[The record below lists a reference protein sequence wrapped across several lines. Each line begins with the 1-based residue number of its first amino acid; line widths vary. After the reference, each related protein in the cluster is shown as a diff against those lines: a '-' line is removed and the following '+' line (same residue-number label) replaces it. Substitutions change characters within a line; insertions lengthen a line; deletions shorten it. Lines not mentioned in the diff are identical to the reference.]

1 MNRKSII
8 LSAWLL
14 TSAAHAFAQQEVPQ
28 ESTFLNP
35 ERVTIKD
42 SRDSMNITI
51 KGRQGEPD
59 FTFSRTVMYPSDE
72 VTVTRERRTHP
83 SFPIP
88 FGVNSVKGKEKAF
101 RMKGTRTFVVNGFE
115 CVVHRSSDDDVHISR
130 KLTSYLANEADS
142 VLHIPAFVEYEGK
155 RYNVGSI
162 SKKGFAGN
170 TDIKHLIIDEG
181 VWAIGEEA
189 FICCTNLQSVRIPA
203 SIEDIGWEIFG
214 SCPNLKS
221 ITVDP
226 ANKEFDSRDNCNAI
240 IETES
245 NTLVAGCGG
254 SSIPSSVTT
263 IGDAAFA
270 SCLNMESITIPEGVK
285 RIEDLAFV
293 GCYYLKSISLPQS
306 LEYLGGYVFWDCTS
320 LTSIVIPKNV
330 KEIGYGYGNLF
341 RGCNQLKSLTVEEGN
356 SRYDSRSAC
365 NAIVETATNTL
376 VTACAGTR
384 IVEGIETIVEEAFT
398 GMPIHSLHLPK
409 TVSKI
414 ENYAFFNCE
423 ELVSITVDEENPV
436 YSSPAGSNALLTK
449 DGKTLVLGCG
459 ATVFPEGITHIG
471 EGAFG
476 GNRVP
481 MGTLSL
487 PEGIKVIGER
497 AFSQC
502 PNLWII
508 TIPSSV
514 DSIGEYAFS
523 YCRNLN
529 VASLKGGGKKLAFGA
544 FFECE
549 KLVAIELPQGMESIG
564 NIAFSH
570 CTNLYSVSLP
580 STLQEVGFESFED
593 CPCEKE
599 VLQLVQKNKK

>member
-1 MNRKSII
+1 
-8 LSAWLL
+8 
-14 TSAAHAFAQQEVPQ
+14 
-28 ESTFLNP
+28 
-35 ERVTIKD
+35 
-42 SRDSMNITI
+42 
-51 KGRQGEPD
+51 
-59 FTFSRTVMYPSDE
+59 
-72 VTVTRERRTHP
+72 
-83 SFPIP
+83 
-88 FGVNSVKGKEKAF
+88 
-101 RMKGTRTFVVNGFE
+101 MKGTRTFVVNGFE
-115 CVVHRSSDDDVHISR
+115 CVVHSLSDDDVDISR

-181 VWAIGEEA
+181 VWAIGDEA

-203 SIEDIGWEIFG
+203 SIEDIGWNIFG

-226 ANKEFDSRDNCNAI
+226 ANEEFDSRDNCNAI

-270 SCLNMESITIPEGVK
+270 HCLNMESITIPEGVK
-285 RIEDLAFV
+285 RIEDGAFT

-306 LEYLGGYVFWDCTS
+306 LEYLGRYVFWDCTS
-320 LTSIVIPKNV
+320 LPSIVIPKNV
-330 KEIGYGYGNLF
+330 KEIGYRYGNLF

-365 NAIVETATNTL
+365 NAIVETASNAL

-487 PEGIKVIGER
+487 PEGIKVIGGR
-497 AFSQC
+497 AFRQC

-523 YCRNLN
+523 YCQNLN

-580 STLQEVGFESFED
+580 SSLQEVGFEAFKD

>member
-1 MNRKSII
+1 MNRKNII

-42 SRDSMNITI
+42 GRDSMNITI

-72 VTVTRERRTHP
+72 VTVTRERRTYP
-83 SFPIP
+83 DFSIP
-88 FGVNSVKGKEKAF
+88 FGINSVKDKEGPF
-101 RMKGTRTFVVNGFE
+101 EMKGTRTFVANGFE
-115 CVVHRSSDDDVHISR
+115 CVVHSLSDDDVHISR
-130 KLTSYLANEADS
+130 KPTSHLANEADS

-162 SKKGFAGN
+162 SRKGFAGN

-384 IVEGIETIVEEAFT
+384 IIEGIETIVEEAFT

-497 AFSQC
+497 AFLQC

-544 FFECE
+544 FYECE
-549 KLVAIELPQGMESIG
+549 KLVAIELPQGMESIED
-564 NIAFSH
+564 IAFSH

-580 STLQEVGFESFED
+580 SSLQEVGFEAFKD

>member
-1 MNRKSII
+1 LNFYNYQSIKSVFGFPVFRHSTLYFYRGGTILDSTSFFLSEIIKKMRDAIMNRKIVLSICEVFFCFV
-8 LSAWLL
+8 LFAGAVNSAEISELKSQGVRFSSDNKTL
-14 TSAAHAFAQQEVPQ
+14 DRCP
-28 ESTFLNP
+28 
-35 ERVTIKD
+35 K
-42 SRDSMNITI
+42 NITFI
-51 KGRQGEPD
+51 VIPYG
-59 FTFSRTVMYPSDE
+59 
-72 VTVTRERRTHP
+72 VTT
-83 SFPIP
+83 
-88 FGVNSVKGKEKAF
+88 
-101 RMKGTRTFVVNGFE
+101 
-115 CVVHRSSDDDVHISR
+115 
-130 KLTSYLANEADS
+130 
-142 VLHIPAFVEYEGK
+142 
-155 RYNVGSI
+155 
-162 SKKGFAGN
+162 
-170 TDIKHLIIDEG
+170 
-181 VWAIGEEA
+181 IGAEA
-189 FICCTNLQSVRIPA
+189 FEGCSNLISV
-203 SIEDIGWEIFG
+203 
-214 SCPNLKS
+214 
-221 ITVDP
+221 T
-226 ANKEFDSRDNCNAI
+226 
-240 IETES
+240 
-245 NTLVAGCGG
+245 
-254 SSIPSSVTT
+254 IPSSVTT

-270 SCLNMESITIPEGVK
+270 YCLNMESITIPEGVK
-285 RIEDLAFV
+285 RIEDGAFT

-306 LEYLGGYVFWDCTS
+306 LEYLGGYVFWNCTS
-320 LTSIVIPKNV
+320 LPSIVIPKNV
-330 KEIGYGYGNLF
+330 KEIGYRYGNLF

-356 SRYDSRSAC
+356 SQYDSRSAC
-365 NAIVETATNTL
+365 NAIVETASNSL
-376 VTACAGTR
+376 ITACAGTR

-423 ELVSITVDEENPV
+423 ELVSITVDEGNPL

-459 ATVFPEGITHIG
+459 STVFPKGITHIG

-481 MGTLSL
+481 MGSLSL

-497 AFSQC
+497 AFSHC

-514 DSIGEYAFS
+514 DYIGEYAFS
-523 YCRNLN
+523 YCSKLN

-580 STLQEVGFESFED
+580 SSLQEVGFESFKD

>member
-14 TSAAHAFAQQEVPQ
+14 TSAFHAFAQQEVPQ

-42 SRDSMNITI
+42 GRDSMNITI

-83 SFPIP
+83 DFSIP
-88 FGVNSVKGKEKAF
+88 FGFNSVKDKEEAF
-101 RMKGTRTFVVNGFE
+101 EMKGTRTFIVNGFE
-115 CVVHRSSDDDVHISR
+115 CVVHRSSDDDINISR
-130 KLTSYLANEADS
+130 KLTSYLANKADS
-142 VLHIPAFVEYEGK
+142 VLHIPAFIEYEGK
-155 RYNVGSI
+155 RYNVSGI

-181 VWAIGEEA
+181 VWDIGDEA

-203 SIEDIGWEIFG
+203 TAEYFGLNAFG

-221 ITVDP
+221 IIVDS

-240 IETES
+240 IETKS
-245 NTLVAGCGG
+245 NTLAVGCGE

-263 IGDAAFA
+263 IRQGAFA
-270 SCLNMESITIPEGVK
+270 NCLNMESITIPEGVK
-285 RIEDLAFV
+285 QIEDEAFA
-293 GCYYLKSISLPQS
+293 GCYHLKSISLPQS
-306 LEYLGGYVFWDCTS
+306 LEYLGMYVFWNCTS
-320 LTSIVIPKNV
+320 LPSIVIPKNV
-330 KEIGYGYGNLF
+330 KEIKHGGLF
-341 RGCNQLKSLTVEEGN
+341 QGCNQLKSLTVEEGN
-356 SRYDSRSAC
+356 GRYDSRSAC

-384 IVEGIETIVEEAFT
+384 IVEGIGAIGEEAFT

-414 ENYAFFNCE
+414 ENYAFYNCE

-449 DGKTLVLGCG
+449 DGKTLVLGCAG
-459 ATVFPEGITHIG
+459 TVFPEGITHIG
-471 EGAFG
+471 EGAFW

-481 MGTLSL
+481 MGALSL

-497 AFSQC
+497 AFSHC
-502 PNLWII
+502 PNLWML

-523 YCRNLN
+523 YCPKLN
-529 VASLKGGGKKLAFGA
+529 IACLKGGGKMLAYGIFYR
-544 FFECE
+544 CE
-549 KLVAIELPQGMESIG
+549 KLVAIELPQGMESIS

-570 CTNLYSVSLP
+570 CTNLYSIGLP
-580 STLQEVGFESFED
+580 SSLQEVGRNAFKD

-599 VLQLVQKNKK
+599 VLQLVQKNKE